1 MASMALGMQ
10 MPLPMGLQTGRSTG
24 GRVSSMAKWTITL
37 PKISASSC
45 APISPIVGLGLSLGS
60 RTATKGTK
68 ASPASFNLST
78 LSPCLGRTG
87 PQRLWGTKKR
97 RATEITSQYDGVLPA
112 NLSGPEERYKE
123 NGSSTTTFDN
133 LLESPP
139 PTARLELETEQAA
152 RNLNNIEEKIERTIF
167 DFRFLTLFGVVG
179 SLLGAVLCFL
189 KGCLFVAH
197 SYQEYFR
204 ACFGGGVHTSRVIL
218 YLVEAVD
225 VYLMGTVMLIFGMG
239 LYELF
244 VSSLEVPGGMCRVLP
259 DGARS
264 TVCGSNLFGLFRLRQ
279 RPKWLEIRSLDELKT
294 KLGHVIVMILL
305 VGMFEKSKK
314 VIVHTSMDFLCFS
327 ASILLS
333 SGALY
338 LLSILHH
345 HSSSE
350 VARHA

>member
-1 MASMALGMQ
+1 M
-10 MPLPMGLQTGRSTG
+10 T
-24 GRVSSMAKWTITL
+24 
-37 PKISASSC
+37 
-45 APISPIVGLGLSLGS
+45 
-60 RTATKGTK
+60 
-68 ASPASFNLST
+68 
-78 LSPCLGRTG
+78 
-87 PQRLWGTKKR
+87 
-97 RATEITSQYDGVLPA
+97 RAQYDGKAPSSLT
-112 NLSGPEERYKE
+112 EMDERYTE
-123 NGSSTTTFDN
+123 NGVSASKLDDLLDSSQ
-133 LLESPP
+133 LRGESQ
-139 PTARLELETEQAA
+139 RA
-152 RNLNNIEEKIERTIF
+152 RNLSYIEEKIERTIF

-197 SYQEYFR
+197 SYREYIR

-244 VSSLEVPGGMCRVLP
+244 VSSLEVPGGMCRANL
-259 DGARS
+259 DGSRS
-264 TVCGSNLFGLFRLRQ
+264 TVCGSNLFGLFRLRE

-338 LLSILHH
+338 LLSILHNSQSNN
-345 HSSSE
+345 HSNGE
-350 VARHA
+350 DMRHA